1 MLIPYLF
8 RELREELP
16 QPPLFQCFLPQPA
29 MVTTVHLRRA
39 SGLNTPKQTGEPNR
53 TRLRVA

>member
-1 MLIPYLF
+1 MLITDLF

-29 MVTTVHLRRA
+29 AVTTVHLRRA
-39 SGLNTPKQTGEPNR
+39 SGLSTPKQTGEPNR
-53 TRLRVA
+53 TR

>member
-1 MLIPYLF
+1 MLISYLF

-16 QPPLFQCFLPQPA
+16 QPPLFRCFLPQPTV
-29 MVTTVHLRRA
+29 VTTVHLRRA

-53 TRLRVA
+53 TR